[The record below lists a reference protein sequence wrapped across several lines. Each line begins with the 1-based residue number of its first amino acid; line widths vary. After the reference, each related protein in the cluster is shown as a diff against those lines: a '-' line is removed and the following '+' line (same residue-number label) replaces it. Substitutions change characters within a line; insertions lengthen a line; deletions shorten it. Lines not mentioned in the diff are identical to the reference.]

1 MAKLNT
7 KKVSDADG
15 YHYEYEVVDNNGT
28 VHYSG
33 SNERIARSMLSTVQR
48 TERVEAAEEIAN
60 RSDEADTALRRNTGS
75 DASTGSDGTGVYS
88 DNNESG
94 AMGGTAE
101 TTTPDIGNG
110 DYLASRETDSSVGPD
125 SSVSVA
131 TMDPD
136 NTGGVN
142 HGNEIAP
149 WDVRLARTDMFLVPA
164 QGSTAGR
171 SVPLSNLE
179 VASMV
184 SDMVDYAMDGNGGT
198 DPKFVVPANKG
209 HWKMLLQNENLYGTT
224 SIVNPYSITRI
235 YNGLGGITGGKNISA
250 QQNRMLDIRDQKRFY
265 DINITTNVTSGDND
279 SNVDVLS
286 VSNPT
291 TSNIIKAM
299 NADKWGRT
307 PYSYQDFV
315 FCKYWNRI
323 PNNRLITLRKYT
335 SPTYDNLCWEHMNE
349 AGNDQKL
356 EAKFSPVCTAVT
368 FFGGES
374 GNSLKDIFKIKTGV
388 KWKDVSAD
396 IWTVQGDSGTVETG
410 NAVEDAARN
419 SFGLGQEFSFIGKV
433 GTGAIQMAKL
443 LGIMRDPNAFDQNG
457 ANVAQKTAALHDP
470 NENGPLANRIRG
482 PLNRI
487 SSVMARQEGIEFSND
502 IVLQF
507 NYIARPIGNINTK
520 VAMLDIL
527 SNMLLMCSATAV
539 FWGGGH
545 RFMITPHAYPWKN
558 AVGDGLIKNL
568 YHGRIF
574 GKKGAIY
581 QTLHGFVSSG
591 LNDNG
596 EWSWSN
602 AMNTLKQLGLGV
614 LGALGTA
621 INTLVSSISGSN
633 VDVLSSLSNL
643 AGMGGDSKAA
653 MAAGGRV
660 LDNIMK
666 NGQHVWQANSMKMST
681 LPWTEGMRS
690 VLLGVPV
697 GNWHLTVGNPLNP
710 IAVIGNLVCKDM
722 QIEFGEELGPDDFPL
737 ELKCTVT
744 LAHGMARDKAAIESM
759 FNRGAGRIY
768 QAPDYVRM
776 MGLDAT
782 SSDQETRVDAVTG
795 GATARTPVKWS
806 SMAGAGSG
814 YGSYKLSEGRALSNA
829 GSVQIQIPGAKVPI
843 IDYDYALNTR
853 QVEFASRANMRTVYK
868 GNMFA
873 RKMVDE

>member
-1 MAKLNT
+1 MALIGGNFGSTLGRTNASDFTLGNT
-7 KKVSDADG
+7 TNQGLTGLMGGNDG
-15 YHYEYEVVDNNGT
+15 VWG
-28 VHYSG
+28 
-33 SNERIARSMLSTVQR
+33 
-48 TERVEAAEEIAN
+48 
-60 RSDEADTALRRNTGS
+60 
-75 DASTGSDGTGVYS
+75 
-88 DNNESG
+88 NESG
-94 AMGGTAE
+94 LGGSMGGFGNMDFSGIGSTDYLHQGGRMSSALGDGSTNPVSVPTMNPDAE
-101 TTTPDIGNG
+101 NGTTP
-110 DYLASRETDSSVGPD
+110 
-125 SSVSVA
+125 
-131 TMDPD
+131 
-136 NTGGVN
+136 GG
-142 HGNEIAP
+142 EIAP

-164 QGSTAGR
+164 SGSTAGR

-184 SDMVDYAMDGNGGT
+184 SDMVDYAMDGNEEQ
-198 DPKFVVPANKG
+198 DPKFVVPASKD
-209 HWKMLLQNENLYGTT
+209 HWKMLLQNPNLYGTT
-224 SIVNPYSITRI
+224 SVVNPYSITRI
-235 YNGLGGITGGKNISA
+235 YNGLGQIKGGKNISA
-250 QQNRMLDIRDQKRFY
+250 GENRMIDIRDQKRFY
-265 DINITTNVTSGDND
+265 DLNITSKDGAR
-279 SNVDVLS
+279 VDVLS
-286 VSNPT
+286 VTNPT

-323 PNNRLITLRKYT
+323 PNNRMITLRKYT

-349 AGNDQKL
+349 AGNQEKL

-396 IWTVQGDSGTVETG
+396 IWNVQGDSGTVETG

-419 SFGLGQEFSFIGKV
+419 NFGLGQEFSFIGKI

-443 LGIMRDPNAFDQNG
+443 LGIMRDPNAFNMSA
-457 ANVAQKTAALHDP
+457 ANMAQKTAALHDP
-470 NENGPLANRIRG
+470 NENGPLANRIKG

-502 IVLQF
+502 ITLQF

-591 LNDNG
+591 LQNG
-596 EWSWSN
+596 EWSWAN
-602 AMNTLKQLGLGV
+602 AMNTLKSLGLGV

-782 SSDQETRVDAVTG
+782 SSDAETRVDAVTG
-795 GATARTPVKWS
+795 GATARTPAKWS

-814 YGSYKLSEGRALSNA
+814 YGTYKISKGNTPSNA
-829 GSVQIQIPGAKVPI
+829 GDVHLQIPGAKVPI
-843 IDYDYALNTR
+843 IDYDYAVDTM
-853 QVEFASRANMRTVYK
+853 QVEFAQRADIRTTYK